1 MLATG
6 LAISGCSSVISP
18 KVGAYGHDLPKLE
31 QLLTINQATW
41 DDALALFGR
50 PTIVGETMD
59 GDKFYAIVF
68 EGGNNIG
75 NMAANTVL
83 LIAPVSVLKSF
94 NSE

>member
-31 QLLTINQATW
+31 QLLTVNQATW
-41 DDALALFGR
+41 DDVRALFGK

-59 GDKFYAIVF
+59 SDKFYAIAF
-68 EGGNNIG
+68 DGGNNIG
-75 NMAANTVL
+75 NIVAKTF
-83 LIAPVSVLKSF
+83 S
-94 NSE
+94 

>member
-31 QLLTINQATW
+31 QLLTVNQATW
-41 DDALALFGR
+41 DDVRALFGK

-59 GDKFYAIVF
+59 GDKFYDIAF
-68 EGGNNIG
+68 EVGNNIG

-83 LIAPVSVLKSF
+83 LIAPVGVLKSF
-94 NSE
+94 N

>member
-59 GDKFYAIVF
+59 GDKFYAFAF
-68 EGGNNIG
+68 EVGNNIG
-75 NMAANTVL
+75 NIVANTVL
-83 LIAPVSVLKSF
+83 LIAPVGVLKSF
-94 NSE
+94 N

>member
-41 DDALALFGR
+41 DDARALFGR

-94 NSE
+94 N

>member
-6 LAISGCSSVISP
+6 LAISGCTSIISH
-18 KVGAYGHDLPKLE
+18 KAAAYGHDLSKTE
-31 QLLTINQATW
+31 QLLTVNQATW
-41 DDALALFGR
+41 DDARALFGR

-59 GDKFYAIVF
+59 GDKFYAFAF
-68 EGGNNIG
+68 EGGNSIG

-83 LIAPVSVLKSF
+83 LIAPFGVLKSF

>member
-1 MLATG
+1 M
-6 LAISGCSSVISP
+6 P
-18 KVGAYGHDLPKLE
+18 DR
-31 QLLTINQATW
+31 
-41 DDALALFGR
+41 ALFGR

>member
-18 KVGAYGHDLPKLE
+18 KVGAYGHDLSKSE
-31 QLLTINQATW
+31 QLLTVNQATW
-41 DDALALFGR
+41 DDVRALFGR

-59 GDKFYAIVF
+59 GDKFYAFAF
-68 EGGNNIG
+68 EGGNSIG
-75 NMAANTVL
+75 NIVANTVL
-83 LIAPVSVLKSF
+83 LIAPVGVLKSF

>member
-18 KVGAYGHDLPKLE
+18 KVGAYGHDLSKSE
-31 QLLTINQATW
+31 QLLTLNQATW
-41 DDALALFGR
+41 DDVRALFGK

-59 GDKFYAIVF
+59 GDKFYAFAF
-68 EGGNNIG
+68 EGGNSIG
-75 NMAANTVL
+75 NMATNTVL
-83 LIAPVSVLKSF
+83 LIAPVGGLKSF

>member
-6 LAISGCSSVISP
+6 LAISGCSSIISP
-18 KVGAYGHDLPKLE
+18 KAAAYGHDLSKVE
-31 QLLTINQATW
+31 QLLTVNQATW
-41 DDALALFGR
+41 DDARALFGR

-59 GDKFYAIVF
+59 GDKFYAFAF
-68 EGGNNIG
+68 EGGNSIG

-83 LIAPVSVLKSF
+83 LIAPVGVLKSF

>member
-41 DDALALFGR
+41 DDARALFGR

-59 GDKFYAIVF
+59 GVNIYAYAYVEI
-68 EGGNNIG
+68 NTIG
-75 NMAANTVL
+75 NIATNTDL
-83 LIAPVSVLKSF
+83 FISPV
-94 NSE
+94 

>member
-59 GDKFYAIVF
+59 GDKFYAFAF
-68 EGGNNIG
+68 EVGNNIG
-75 NMAANTVL
+75 NIVANTVL
-83 LIAPVSVLKSF
+83 LIAPVGVLKSF